1 MKRFLLLF
9 LFIANCSFANAQE
22 AKPTKEQTVDYLTN
36 VLNNY
41 SIEGERES
49 GPTTRKIKIDEIRFN
64 DCGLNITIYSKST
77 FGPDYVEKLTSYAVN
92 LKDIEALEISAGK
105 YGNSTFYYLNFKC
118 YNSKKLINSSIESE
132 KIGGNSHKPSEQ
144 KQEKLSSLSIII
156 PVDSEEK
163 LLQAFNHLRKLC
175 GAPEPIKF

>member
-1 MKRFLLLF
+1 MKKLLLSF
-9 LFIANCSFANAQE
+9 LFIAAAFTTQAQE

-49 GPTTRKIKIDEIRFN
+49 GPTTRKIKIDKIQFT
-64 DCGLNITIYSKST
+64 DCGMNISIYSKST

-92 LKDIEALEISAGK
+92 LKDVESLEISAEK
-105 YGNSTFYYLNFKC
+105 YGNSTFYYLSFKC
-118 YNSKKLINSSIESE
+118 YNNKKLINSSIESE
-132 KIGGNSHKPSEQ
+132 KIGGNSYNPSEQ
-144 KQEKLSSLSIII
+144 KQEKLSLLSIII

-163 LLQAFNHLRKLC
+163 IIQALNHHRKLC
-175 GAPEPIKF
+175 GAPEPIQF